1 MRFLVKD
8 NRAKFFAFVIMEN
21 HIHLIWQMLPDSN
34 PEAVQRDFLKYTGVA
49 GGALILGM
57 DGGIAMSKTASRVAL
72 VKTDNRK
79 NGVKTSLKVLN
90 INPVKGKNVLVKP
103 NFNTADTPP
112 GSTHNDTLIALVEEI
127 WAMGAKSV
135 SLGERSYPPTR
146 EVMEKKGILPIL
158 DKLNVTVIDFDDLEV
173 KDWVLFKPR
182 KSHWPNGFRIARP
195 ILDTECLIS
204 TGCLKTHQYGGIF
217 TLSLKL
223 HVGVVPT
230 SRHGYDYM
238 KELHGS
244 PHQRKMIAEI
254 NEPFKPALVILDGID
269 AFVDGGPMTGKH
281 AKGEVFLAS
290 QDRVAMDAVGVAILK
305 FLGSNESIM
314 KPKIFDQEQIA
325 RAAEL
330 GIGAS
335 SASEIELVPDDEK
348 SRAVRRSCSA
358 PLPEPRFG
366 SRLHIVPPVDNRP
379 DWVAA
384 LSRHGDLVWEG
395 ARASVVEKLLPT
407 GSV

>member
-1 MRFLVKD
+1 MKKVSR
-8 NRAKFFAFVIMEN
+8 
-21 HIHLIWQMLPDSN
+21 
-34 PEAVQRDFLKYTGVA
+34 RDFLKATGVS
-49 GGALILGM
+49 GGALFLGM
-57 DGGIAMSKTASRVAL
+57 DGGIAMPNSRVAL
-72 VKTDNRK
+72 VKTDSRK
-79 NGVKTSLKVLN
+79 NGVKTSLKALN
-90 INPVKGKNVLVKP
+90 INPVKGKNVLIKP

-112 GSTHNDTLIALVEEI
+112 GSTHNDTLTALVEEI

-146 EVMEKKGILPIL
+146 EVMEKKGILPVL
-158 DKLNVTVIDFDDLEV
+158 DKLNVKIIDFDDLED
-173 KDWVLFKPR
+173 KGWVLFKPR

-195 ILDTECLIS
+195 VLDTECLIS

-269 AFVDGGPMTGKH
+269 AFVDGGPMTGRR
-281 AKGEVFLAS
+281 ARGEVFLAS
-290 QDRVAMDAVGVAILK
+290 ADRIAIDAVGVAILK

-325 RAAEL
+325 RAVEL
-330 GIGAS
+330 GLGAS
-335 SASEIELVPDDEK
+335 SPSEI
-348 SRAVRRSCSA
+348 
-358 PLPEPRFG
+358 
-366 SRLHIVPPVDNRP
+366 
-379 DWVAA
+379 
-384 LSRHGDLVWEG
+384 DLIPADKNSQDYRKGIEEILKRG
-395 ARASVVEKLLPT
+395 
-407 GSV
+407 